1 MDTGAA
7 PGDFAVVLRRL
18 RESRSLT
25 QEELAERSGLTA
37 KAIGALERGE
47 RRRPYP
53 HTVRSLADGLALDDD
68 ERASL
73 VAAVPSRDA
82 VPRPRSAAST
92 TRGPAVQTQPD
103 AGQPAPAA
111 PSPTVVDP
119 ATAPAAPA
127 TPLIGRDAEVD
138 RLRALISRGRRLVTI
153 TGPGGVGK
161 TRLSLEVL
169 AREASAFPGGAV
181 AVDLAPLRQPALV
194 DPPHRR
200 GPRAAR
206 GR

>member
-1 MDTGAA
+1 MESGAA

-68 ERASL
+68 ERAAL

-82 VPRPRSAAST
+82 VARPSIDAPLSASARDPGSASSGPPHAGADGAAGRRGAVRTIWPARASRGTKASTRHPRWPALPFPPPRRRRSSGGKPRS
-92 TRGPAVQTQPD
+92 
-103 AGQPAPAA
+103 
-111 PSPTVVDP
+111 
-119 ATAPAAPA
+119 
-127 TPLIGRDAEVD
+127 
-138 RLRALISRGRRLVTI
+138 
-153 TGPGGVGK
+153 TGCV
-161 TRLSLEVL
+161 R
-169 AREASAFPGGAV
+169 
-181 AVDLAPLRQPALV
+181 
-194 DPPHRR
+194 
-200 GPRAAR
+200 
-206 GR
+206 

>member
-1 MDTGAA
+1 MEASTP
-7 PGDFAVVLRRL
+7 PGDFAIALRRL

-82 VPRPRSAAST
+82 GTRAPAPASSQPPTPT
-92 TRGPAVQTQPD
+92 TTTPD
-103 AGQPAPAA
+103 AGHTASAP
-111 PSPTVVDP
+111 PSPTLGAP
-119 ATAPAAPA
+119 STAPPTPT
-127 TPLIGRDAEVD
+127 TPLIGREADLDALSALVGF
-138 RLRALISRGRRLVTI
+138 LRAPTHLRRRVRPEWTRSTLVGILGWRDQGRRFTARSASQQ
-153 TGPGGVGK
+153 GPVHVGV
-161 TRLSLEVL
+161 E
-169 AREASAFPGGAV
+169 
-181 AVDLAPLRQPALV
+181 
-194 DPPHRR
+194 DPVVVRR
-200 GPRAAR
+200 GP
-206 GR
+206 GIG

>member
-1 MDTGAA
+1 MDSGAA

-68 ERASL
+68 ERSAL

-82 VPRPRSAAST
+82 VARPALDAPLPESAGSTAARFQPAGRTPTLCGERRLRWAGHPGCAHGIRSAWHL
-92 TRGPAVQTQPD
+92 R
-103 AGQPAPAA
+103 
-111 PSPTVVDP
+111 SPP
-119 ATAPAAPA
+119 
-127 TPLIGRDAEVD
+127 
-138 RLRALISRGRRLVTI
+138 RR
-153 TGPGGVGK
+153 
-161 TRLSLEVL
+161 
-169 AREASAFPGGAV
+169 
-181 AVDLAPLRQPALV
+181 
-194 DPPHRR
+194 HR
-200 GPRAAR
+200 
-206 GR
+206 

>member
-1 MDTGAA
+1 MDSGAA

-68 ERASL
+68 ERAAL

-82 VPRPRSAAST
+82 GARPALDAPLSASAGTAGSASSGPPHAGSAGAAGRGRSGRCGRAAGRCGRPR
-92 TRGPAVQTQPD
+92 
-103 AGQPAPAA
+103 
-111 PSPTVVDP
+111 
-119 ATAPAAPA
+119 
-127 TPLIGRDAEVD
+127 
-138 RLRALISRGRRLVTI
+138 
-153 TGPGGVGK
+153 
-161 TRLSLEVL
+161 
-169 AREASAFPGGAV
+169 
-181 AVDLAPLRQPALV
+181 
-194 DPPHRR
+194 
-200 GPRAAR
+200 
-206 GR
+206 

>member
-1 MDTGAA
+1 MNTGAA

-92 TRGPAVQTQPD
+92 TRGPAVQTHRMPVSQHPLHLRRPSSTPPRPQP
-103 AGQPAPAA
+103 
-111 PSPTVVDP
+111 
-119 ATAPAAPA
+119 
-127 TPLIGRDAEVD
+127 
-138 RLRALISRGRRLVTI
+138 RRRRRSSGGMPRS
-153 TGPGGVGK
+153 TGCV
-161 TRLSLEVL
+161 R
-169 AREASAFPGGAV
+169 
-181 AVDLAPLRQPALV
+181 
-194 DPPHRR
+194 
-200 GPRAAR
+200 
-206 GR
+206 